1 MISIDHLLLSCLL
14 FVCFFFFLWGGGE
27 GLCVCLILPSI
38 MVGVIISFTLYGRQ
52 QISTANHSFSACPM
66 ESTDYALAIYVH
78 VIVICF

>member
-14 FVCFFFFLWGGGE
+14 FVCFFFLWGGGE

-38 MVGVIISFTLYGRQ
+38 MVGVIIFFTLYGRQ